1 MDQIIAKQE
10 MQVERKRIIIEVREN
25 TRGSFLRI
33 TEEAGGRRNAIIVP
47 SPGLAEFTATI
58 DEVLQQAGQ
67 TAMV

>member
-10 MQVERKRIIIEVREN
+10 MQIERKRIIVEFREN
-25 TRGSFLRI
+25 ARGSFLRI

-47 SPGLAEFTATI
+47 STGLSEFTATI

-67 TAMV
+67 AAAT